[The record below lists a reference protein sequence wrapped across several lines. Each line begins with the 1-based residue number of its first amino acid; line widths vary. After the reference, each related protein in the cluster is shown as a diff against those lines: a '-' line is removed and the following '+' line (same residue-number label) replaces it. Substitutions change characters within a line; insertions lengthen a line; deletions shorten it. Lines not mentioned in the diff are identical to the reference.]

1 MLQSKKLNNFS
12 NNVVASCKYLKQISF
27 QKNLLRKMG
36 SKWGQ
41 VYA

>member
-27 QKNLLRKMG
+27 QKNLLRKQNGVKSMLDH
-36 SKWGQ
+36 
-41 VYA
+41 